1 MKKKGILFDFNGTL
15 FWDSHYHELAWNAMS
30 EKLRGTPMSH
40 EELTSKMH
48 GRNNK
53 QVIEMIFGHPI
64 DDDYSRQLSEEK
76 EASYR
81 QMCLEHPESFKLAP
95 GVIELLDELKKH
107 GVPMNIASASIKPNI
122 DFFVEHFQLGN
133 WFDPDKIV
141 YDDGSHENKISMFKT
156 AAELIGIPV
165 EDSVIVEDSVSGI
178 QFGKAVHA
186 CVIAL
191 GDESKDEMFK
201 KLGVDC
207 IIRDFTEFDRSYL
220 I

>member
-30 EKLRGTPMSH
+30 EKLRGVPMSH

-53 QVIEMIFGHPI
+53 QVLEMIFTHPI

-81 QMCLEHPESFKLAP
+81 QMCLENPESFKLAP
-95 GVIELLDELKKH
+95 GVIDLLNELKAH
-107 GVPMNIASASIKPNI
+107 NVPMNIASASIKPNI
-122 DFFVEHFQLGN
+122 DFFVEHFQLAN
-133 WFDPDKIV
+133 WFDPDKI
-141 YDDGSHENKISMFKT
+141 

-165 EDSVIVEDSVSGI
+165 EESVIVEDSVSGI

-186 CVIAL
+186 TVIAL
-191 GDESKDEMFK
+191 GDESKDARFK
-201 KLGVDC
+201 ELGVDG
-207 IIRDFTEFDRSYL
+207 IIRDFTEFDRSIL
-220 I
+220 F